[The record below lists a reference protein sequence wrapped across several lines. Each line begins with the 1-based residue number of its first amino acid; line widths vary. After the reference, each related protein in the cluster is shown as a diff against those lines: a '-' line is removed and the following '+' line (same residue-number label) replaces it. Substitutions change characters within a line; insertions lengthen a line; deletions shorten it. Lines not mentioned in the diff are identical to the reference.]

1 MTGGAVIDVSRLP
14 SDVGVLRLTIGVE
27 LRLGKSPTS
36 LSSSAFTVFDASM
49 VTLAPLLLSAA
60 LFLVGDVVIR
70 FPIIRIFQH
79 FIVVFVVVKMPRVGI
94 IVSLVILVWRVV
106 QGLDGALVSAI
117 EMLAGYGGPWS
128 SGFMIV
134 GTVMTPVS

>member
-1 MTGGAVIDVSRLP
+1 MIDVSRLP
-14 SDVGVLRLTIGVE
+14 SDVGVFRLTIGVE
-27 LRLGKSPTS
+27 PRFGKSPTS

-49 VTLAPLLLSAA
+49 VTMAPLLLSAA

-94 IVSLVILVWRVV
+94 IVSLVILVWGVV

-117 EMLAGYGGPWS
+117 EMLAGYGGAWS

-134 GTVMTPVS
+134 GTVMTSVS